1 MQPITRTD
9 PRFILFARILCLHEA
24 TSDTTTADV
33 VCAFV
38 HWTRV
43 MHSTY
48 QRPDF
53 LLAKLLDALDV
64 LLLVF

>member
-1 MQPITRTD
+1 M
-9 PRFILFARILCLHEA
+9 
-24 TSDTTTADV
+24 TADV

-53 LLAKLLDALDV
+53 LLPKLLDALDV